1 VRIDATSLP
10 MQATLEAEVAIVG
23 AGPAGITL
31 ALELAKAGHHVLL
44 VESGGDSYSADA
56 QALGETV
63 GHDPSHV
70 PMSFATR
77 RQIGGASNLWGG
89 RCVPFD
95 PVDFERRA
103 LVGDIR
109 WPLGYAELER
119 HFSRA
124 CELCMCGEP
133 AFDASQIPSL
143 ADDALIPG
151 WPDGDVH
158 STSLERWSCPTNF
171 GRVYRDALKGS
182 ALVTVV
188 SNLTC
193 TEIVCASERHRVE
206 YLAART
212 LAGNHVRIRAKR
224 YVLACGG
231 VESTR
236 LLFASKRGHPG
247 GIGNHSGHLGRWYMA
262 HLGASIAR
270 IHLNT
275 PAQETLYG
283 FERDLDGIYVR
294 RRFTFS
300 RDYLIEHDLP
310 NVAMWLDIPPI
321 SDPSHE
327 SEVLSFLYLALAS
340 PVGRHFIAEGIRQR
354 KIATNDDVSNWHHLR
369 NVVRHLPRATQF
381 ALTFGYERYV
391 RAGHKV
397 PGVFVASASNV
408 YPLYYHGEHLPH
420 HASHIAPT
428 SELDA
433 LGVPRVRTRLRFEDD
448 DIHSAIRAHE
458 HFDRYLRRNGIG
470 HLEYIHPDP
479 QAAFREQLLDGYH
492 QAGTTRMSARPED
505 GVLDSQLAV
514 HGFND
519 LFVASS
525 SAFATSGQAN
535 STFTI
540 IVIALRLAEHLRRTL
555 RPTIAARPP
564 VPRLVAA
571 RNRKP
576 AVSVKL
582 ETA

>member
-1 VRIDATSLP
+1 
-10 MQATLEAEVAIVG
+10 MEATLEAEVAVVG

-31 ALELAKAGHHVLL
+31 ALELAGRGHHVLL
-44 VESGGDSYSADA
+44 IESGGDSYSSEVQD
-56 QALGETV
+56 LGETV
-63 GHDPSHV
+63 GGDPAHV

-95 PVDFERRA
+95 PVDFQHRG

-109 WPLGYAELER
+109 WPLNYSELER

-124 CELCMCGEP
+124 CELCKCGEP
-133 AFDASQIPSL
+133 AFDAEEIAGL

-151 WPDGDVH
+151 WPGGDVS

-171 GRVYRDALKGS
+171 GRVYRDALES
-182 ALVTVV
+182 SPLITVV
-188 SNLTC
+188 SKLTC
-193 TEIVCASERHRVE
+193 TEIVCASQRRGVE
-206 YLAART
+206 HLETRT
-212 LAGNHVRIRAKR
+212 LTGNRVRIRAKR

-236 LLFASKRGHPG
+236 LLFASNRHRPG

-275 PAQETLYG
+275 PAQETRYG
-283 FERDLDGIYVR
+283 FERDADGIYVR

-300 RDYLIEHDLP
+300 GDYLVEHNLP

-321 SDPSHE
+321 SDPSHD

-340 PVGRHFIAEGIRQR
+340 PLGRLFIAEGIRQR
-354 KIATNDDVSNWHHLR
+354 KIATNDAVSNWRHLR
-369 NVVRHLPRATQF
+369 NIVRHLPRATQF
-381 ALTFGYERYV
+381 ALRFGYERYV

-397 PGVFVASASNV
+397 PGVFLPSASNI

-428 SELDA
+428 CELDA
-433 LGVPRVRTRLRFEDD
+433 LGVPRVRTRLRFEDE
-448 DIHSAIRAHE
+448 DIRGALRAHE
-458 HFDRYLRRNGIG
+458 HFDQYLRRHRMG
-470 HLEYIHPDP
+470 HLEYIHADP
-479 QAAFREQLLDGYH
+479 HAAFREQLLDGYH
-492 QAGTTRMSARPED
+492 QAGTTRMSARAED

-514 HGFND
+514 HGFSD

-525 SAFATSGQAN
+525 SAFPTSGQAN

-540 IVIALRLAEHLRRTL
+540 VVIALRLAEHLRRTL
-555 RPTIAARPP
+555 RPTIAARP
-564 VPRLVAA
+564 RRSLLVAG
-571 RNRKP
+571 RNGGP
-576 AVSVKL
+576 AVGVKL